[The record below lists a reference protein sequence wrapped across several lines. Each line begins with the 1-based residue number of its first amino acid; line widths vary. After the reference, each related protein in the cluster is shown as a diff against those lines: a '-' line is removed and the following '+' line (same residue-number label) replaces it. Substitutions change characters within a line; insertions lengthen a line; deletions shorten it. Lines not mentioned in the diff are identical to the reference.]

1 MMKYAISIALLF
13 LLAGAAFATMW
24 TYDDPAFFST
34 GGSVHSDSYT
44 PANISILE
52 IVDAPYFPL
61 LGQSFNMNAIPVQV
75 SNSSNTIQIGSKG
88 NLAQS
93 PVQVTFGGHLEDNLK
108 YAQTKSSLR
117 VGEQGSWNT
126 MNTPGVN

>member
-1 MMKYAISIALLF
+1 MMRYAIPIALLF
-13 LLAGAAFATMW
+13 MLAGTALGTMW
-24 TYDDPAFFST
+24 LYDDPTFFQMGGQSQ
-34 GGSVHSDSYT
+34 GGSFT

-52 IVDAPYFPL
+52 IIDAPYFPL
-61 LGQSFNMNAIPVQV
+61 LGQSFYKNAIPVQV

-88 NLAQS
+88 ILSQG

-108 YAQTKSSLR
+108 YAQSKSSLR
-117 VGEQGSWNT
+117 VGQQGSWNT